1 MTPLCSNTAALNF
14 AVWILAFMHDRTGLY
29 HLAGMQP
36 ILDASNSLSG
46 CDGQS
51 IHWAERGKAG
61 IHCHVAGTV
70 QLKICTHICIHNYT
84 ADQEWR
90 CIAIY
95 TCADIVW
102 YMAWILHLIPCC
114 VILGDHHSAC
124 PALSCFT
131 ANFCSSQLH
140 CPASQ
145 GAALLCLWK
154 LNSL

>member
-14 AVWILAFMHDRTGLY
+14 AVWILAFMLDRTGLY

-90 CIAIY
+90 YIAIY
-95 TCADIVW
+95 MCRHTMVYGVDTAPHPLLRHTWRPSQC
-102 YMAWILHLIPCC
+102 MPRTLLLH
-114 VILGDHHSAC
+114 
-124 PALSCFT
+124 
-131 ANFCSSQLH
+131 SQLSFLS
-140 CPASQ
+140 ASLSSKSRS
-145 GAALLCLWK
+145 GFALLVEVE
-154 LNSL
+154 